1 MKTMMA
7 KVRYSALIGCFVGC
21 VVVAAPAREIEE
33 LAVYYKKEVLGGKA
47 FVYREDVA
55 NGVKKEAWTV
65 DGKPVDSQEY
75 EEALLD
81 AEKEV
86 RREERRVAEE
96 YRKRHQQARLSS
108 SFQLQKKLL
117 RLQIEQVEVVLK
129 RFDHHRLTPFLSF
142 DKEKTLS
149 QEDFEHIDQ
158 ALLDQAKKLLYTAD
172 QEIDLPTLATM
183 IEKFDMLPTRLQD
196 LFHAT
201 VNNAIKRCDDTKVL
215 KELLG
220 VLSPS

>member
-1 MKTMMA
+1 MKAMLA
-7 KVRYSALIGCFVGC
+7 KVGCSALIGCFVGC
-21 VVVAAPAREIEE
+21 AITALPAREIEE
-33 LAVYYKKEVLGGKA
+33 LAVYYKKEVIGGMS
-47 FVYREDVA
+47 FVYREDIA

-65 DGKPVDSQEY
+65 DGKPVESQDY
-75 EEALLD
+75 EESLLD

-86 RREERRVAEE
+86 RRQERRVADGR
-96 YRKRHQQARLSS
+96 RKRHQEMRLSS

-129 RFDHHRLTPFLSF
+129 SFDDHRLTPFLSF

-149 QEDFEHIDQ
+149 QKEFESLDQ
-158 ALLDQAKKLLYTAD
+158 TVLDQAKKLLYTAD
-172 QEIDLPTLATM
+172 KEVDLPALAAM

-196 LFHAT
+196 LFHVT

-220 VLSPS
+220 VLS

>member
-1 MKTMMA
+1 MKTMIA
-7 KVRYSALIGCFVGC
+7 KICCSALIGVGC
-21 VVVAAPAREIEE
+21 AVMAAPAREIEE
-33 LAVYYKKEVLGGKA
+33 LAVYYKKEVIGGTS

-65 DGKPVDSQEY
+65 DGKPVDFQEY
-75 EEALLD
+75 EENLLD

-86 RREERRVAEE
+86 RRQERRVAEE
-96 YRKRHQQARLSS
+96 CRKRHQQARLSS
-108 SFQLQKKLL
+108 TFQLQKKLL

-129 RFDHHRLTPFLSF
+129 RFDDHRLTPFLLF

-149 QEDFEHIDQ
+149 QEDFKHIDQ
-158 ALLDQAKKLLYTAD
+158 TLLDQAKKLLYTAD
-172 QEIDLPTLATM
+172 QEVDLPTLATM
-183 IEKFDMLPTRLQD
+183 IEKFDVLPGRLQD

-220 VLSPS
+220 VLS